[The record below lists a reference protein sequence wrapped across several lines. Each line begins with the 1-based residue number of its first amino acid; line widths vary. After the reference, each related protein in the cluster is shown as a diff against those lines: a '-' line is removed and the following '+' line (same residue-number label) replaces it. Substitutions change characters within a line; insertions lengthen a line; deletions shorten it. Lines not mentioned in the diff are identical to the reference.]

1 MHVLECGSRMRSQ
14 KSVHVAQFGTCGLV
28 YTLVVVVKLSK
39 VFWWWTEV
47 CGKVC
52 SELLRTHACDGGG
65 LMNLLARQSQL
76 VLVASVPRAG
86 LVSSS

>member
-39 VFWWWTEV
+39 VF
-47 CGKVC
+47 C
-52 SELLRTHACDGGG
+52 SGFVHGPVTRELG
-65 LMNLLARQSQL
+65 LSK
-76 VLVASVPRAG
+76 
-86 LVSSS
+86 